1 MKKIILAAMALAGLC
16 ACSSDDALLSSS
28 DIATTTEKDAV
39 YFKFDLSFADVTR
52 SETNTDAGSEY
63 GTSTSGEELGQTSEN
78 QVNSLTVALV
88 SSTGETITE
97 YVKDPELIGTDTYV
111 VTFEKKDVTSFA
123 GQNVNVYIYCNHEV
137 EEFDE
142 NEVYNT
148 EEVAPWTENAFYMSN
163 AISHSETLPST
174 IDMNSHNTIANPIDL
189 GVVKVERSVARFDYK
204 DGADDPINAA
214 YTYPIWYDSEGGLLA
229 NLVLSEVALI
239 NMSSQFYAFR
249 HMAETDGA
257 SQEGS
262 EYADLNESSIL
273 TTEMPNNWVIDT
285 DASDKI
291 NYAGTGLTSNFTY
304 PLETPSTWKWDTL
317 TELTDE
323 DDNGT
328 YHIWRYATEN
338 TIPSVEAQ
346 KNGISTGVVFKA
358 ELVNTSSDP
367 DYIFGGD
374 GTGRVY
380 VYENNLYE
388 SWDAVAEAAAV
399 ENENYSLH
407 DAYREVMDV
416 WTDPAQTEYD
426 SDVTAAM
433 AKAGFTG
440 YAPEDGKYYVYYYYW
455 NQHNNNGI
463 DGTMGIMEYAVV
475 RNNVYKLSVTDI
487 TGFGHPTP
495 SDNPSD
501 PDPDPINP
509 DDPDETQDIYLKVDV
524 EILPWVVR
532 ENNIKF

>member
-1 MKKIILAAMALAGLC
+1 MKKIILAFMALAGLC

-39 YFKFDLSFADVTR
+39 YFKFGLSFADVTR
-52 SETNTDAGSEY
+52 SETNTDGSEY
-63 GTSTSGEELGQTSEN
+63 GTSTSGQEYGQTSEN
-78 QVNSLTVALV
+78 AVSSLTVALV

-111 VTFEKKDVTSFA
+111 VTFEKKDVTSLA

-137 EEFDE
+137 EEFAE
-142 NEVYNT
+142 NEAYNT
-148 EEVAPWTENAFYMSN
+148 KTVEPWAENAFYMSN
-163 AISHSETLPST
+163 ATPHSETLPST
-174 IDMNSHNTIANPIDL
+174 NDMNSHNTIANPIDL

-239 NMSSQFYAFR
+239 NMSSNFYAFR
-249 HMAETDGA
+249 HMAENTTVGDDD
-257 SQEGS
+257 Q
-262 EYADLNESSIL
+262 ADLSTTTIL
-273 TTEMPNNWVIDT
+273 STEMPSNWVIDT
-285 DASDKI
+285 DAADKI
-291 NYAGTGLTSNFTY
+291 GYAGTGLTSNFTY
-304 PLETPSTWKWDTL
+304 PLETPSTWEWDTL
-317 TELTDE
+317 TELTEE

-338 TIPSVEAQ
+338 TIPSVVAQ

-358 ELVNTSSDP
+358 ELKNESSDP

-388 SWDAVAEAAAV
+388 SWDAVAIAAEE
-399 ENENYSLH
+399 ENENYSLR
-407 DAYREVMDV
+407 DAYLQVMDV
-416 WTDPAQTEYD
+416 WTEPDQTEY
-426 SDVTAAM
+426 STDVTEAM

-440 YAPEDGKYYVYYYYW
+440 YAPENGKYYVYYYYW

-501 PDPDPINP
+501 PDPDPIDPN
-509 DDPDETQDIYLKVDV
+509 DPDETQDIYLKVDV